1 MGVTMEHSMQQLHL
15 SSGKTHCQYCGD
27 HVAVNRLSAHIN
39 ARHPRPIMNTAPTL
53 VRAPKST
60 K

>member
-1 MGVTMEHSMQQLHL
+1 MQQLHL

-27 HVAVNRLSAHIN
+27 HVAVNRLSAHIT
-39 ARHPRPIMNTAPTL
+39 ARHPRPTASMTPTL
-53 VRAPKST
+53 VRSPKSS